1 VVGALVEEVVR
12 IGWVV
17 PGKCVGS
24 MRVTR
29 NGVSGLDSEEVRSSF
44 SHFLIVIVVMP
55 PRS

>member
-1 VVGALVEEVVR
+1 MGALVEEVVR

-24 MRVTR
+24 MQVTR